1 MKKSLF
7 TILTIFSLNSFAS
20 TPMHVELNENIEIV
34 HADENLEIPKTKISD
49 VKELLSTMN
58 PDATCMDEY
67 LKRRK
72 QLIVKLSLSPVTI
85 VAGTFA
91 SAYTGALAG
100 GLLANALSNPEAGV
114 YVDGLVYVVYG
125 LLGGFTAGAVGTVT
139 DTNITAF
146 QLADIDTIVKALAEQ
161 YRNQSGAKSDKL
173 YARFIKKEE
182 NPVSKDVFLTKLIE
196 MDASGALC
204 DGSLVK
210 QPRIKIG
217 SKLKFKV
224 ARTKHLRKAI

>member
-1 MKKSLF
+1 MKNSIFAL
-7 TILTIFSLNSFAS
+7 LTVFSLNSFAA
-20 TPMHVELNENIEIV
+20 TPMEIELNENFEII

-72 QLIVKLSLSPVTI
+72 QLIVKLSLSPATV
-85 VAGTFA
+85 VVGTLA
-91 SAYTGALAG
+91 SAYTGALGA
-100 GLLANALSNPEAGV
+100 GLLANALTNPEAGV
-114 YVDGLVYVVYG
+114 YVDGLVYVVNG
-125 LLGGFTAGAVGTVT
+125 LFFGFVAGAAGTIT

-161 YRNQSGAKSDKL
+161 YRNQSGKKSEKL

-182 NPVSKDVFLTKLIE
+182 NPVSKEVFFSNLMEL
-196 MDASGALC
+196 DASGKLC

-210 QPRIKIG
+210 QPRFKIG
-217 SKLKFKV
+217 SKLKFKL